1 MARSFG
7 QRIADAA
14 RRRFRPSK
22 DDADEQ
28 AEKLR
33 RENEAREARA
43 KALEVRKEELR
54 RKSELKSRVAAAKRS
69 PTADRIKSTA
79 KSTVKT
85 VVSSIGK
92 RAATVEGEPL
102 KRGSRKKSSSTKRKT
117 KTRKSD
123 GRRQGVITSARRSPA
138 QTEKSR
144 SKKARDSLSYTSSS
158 SPLLDIRGKSG
169 SDDLLKLRR

>member
-33 RENEAREARA
+33 RENEVREARA
-43 KALEVRKEELR
+43 KALEVRKEEQR

-92 RAATVEGEPL
+92 RAATVGGEPL

-123 GRRQGVITSARRSPA
+123 SRRQGVITSARRSP
-138 QTEKSR
+138 TEKSR

-158 SPLLDIRGKSG
+158 SSMLDIRGKSG

>member
-22 DDADEQ
+22 EDADEQ

-43 KALEVRKEELR
+43 KALEVRKEEQR

-102 KRGSRKKSSSTKRKT
+102 KRVGRQKSSSTKRKT

-123 GRRQGVITSARRSPA
+123 GRRQGVTTSARRSPT

-144 SKKARDSLSYTSSS
+144 SKKRVIVCRILVV
-158 SPLLDIRGKSG
+158 
-169 SDDLLKLRR
+169 RRRCLIYAEIWQ

>member
-1 MARSFG
+1 MAGSFR
-7 QRIADAA
+7 QRVADAA

-22 DDADEQ
+22 EDADEQ

-43 KALEVRKEELR
+43 KALEVRKEEKR
-54 RKSELKSRVAAAKRS
+54 RESELKSRVAAAKRS
-69 PTADRIKSTA
+69 PTIDRIKSTA

-92 RAATVEGEPL
+92 RGATVEGEPL
-102 KRGSRKKSSSTKRKT
+102 KRGGRKKSSSKKRKT

-123 GRRQGVITSARRSPA
+123 GRRQRVTSARGSPT
-138 QTEKSR
+138 QNEKSR
-144 SKKARDSLSYTSSS
+144 SKKARDSLSYTSGSS
-158 SPLLDIRGKSG
+158 TLLDMRGKSG

>member
-1 MARSFG
+1 MAGSFR
-7 QRIADAA
+7 QRVADAA

-22 DDADEQ
+22 EDADEQ

-92 RAATVEGEPL
+92 RPSAVEGEPL
-102 KRGSRKKSSSTKRKT
+102 KRGGRKKSSSTKRKT
-117 KTRKSD
+117 KTRKED
-123 GRRQGVITSARRSPA
+123 GRRRSGTTSARGSLA

-158 SPLLDIRGKSG
+158 SPLLDIRGNSG